1 MKANSLE
8 RTFADKVFAICD
20 YYLMGSMPPRQ
31 SRHIYDLSKL
41 LDVVDL
47 DAEMLNLIGLVKAQ
61 RAGAYGNPSASE
73 GVDLASLLEEIKN
86 KEGKKMLE
94 KVKPGDFVIALDL
107 NQKEYTSE
115 EFSSQ
120 MERWLVAGGSSIT
133 FLIGGSL
140 GLSEECKKRANVSVS
155 FGKMTFPHQLARVM
169 LLEQIYRSFKI
180 AHHEPYHK

>member
-1 MKANSLE
+1 MKINVYCVGKLKESYWRDAVAE
-8 RTFADKVFAICD
+8 YKKRIEGFARIEIFEIGDFPTPDKA
-20 YYLMGSMPPRQ
+20 SP
-31 SRHIYDLSKL
+31 
-41 LDVVDL
+41 
-47 DAEMLNLIGLVKAQ
+47 AQ
-61 RAGAYGNPSASE
+61 E
-73 GVDLASLLEEIKN
+73 EEIKN
-86 KEGKKMLE
+86 KEGRKMLE
-94 KVKPGDFVIALDL
+94 KIKPGDFVIALDL

-120 MERWLVAGGSSIT
+120 MEKWLVAGGSSVS

-140 GLSEECKKRANVSVS
+140 GLSDECKKRANVSVC

>member
-1 MKANSLE
+1 MKINVCCVGKLKENYWKYAVSEYSKRIEGYAKLE
-8 RTFADKVFAICD
+8 IFEAPDFPTPEKASPAI
-20 YYLMGSMPPRQ
+20 
-31 SRHIYDLSKL
+31 
-41 LDVVDL
+41 
-47 DAEMLNLIGLVKAQ
+47 ET
-61 RAGAYGNPSASE
+61 
-73 GVDLASLLEEIKN
+73 EIKN
-86 KEGKKMLE
+86 KEGKRMLE
-94 KVKPGDFVIALDL
+94 RVKPGDFVVALDL

-120 MERWLVAGGSSIT
+120 MEKWLIEGGSSIT

-140 GLSEECKKRANVSVS
+140 GLSEECKKRANASVC

>member
-1 MKANSLE
+1 MKIS
-8 RTFADKVFAICD
+8 VYCV
-20 YYLMGSMPPRQ
+20 G
-31 SRHIYDLSKL
+31 KL
-41 LDVVDL
+41 KESYWK
-47 DAEMLNLIGLVKAQ
+47 DAVQEYKKRIEGYAKIDIFEAPDFPTPEKASPAQ
-61 RAGAYGNPSASE
+61 E
-73 GVDLASLLEEIKN
+73 EEIKN

-94 KVKPGDFVIALDL
+94 KIKPGDYVIALDL

-120 MERWLVAGGSSIT
+120 MEKWLVSGGSSVS

-140 GLSEECKKRANVSVS
+140 GLSEECKKRANASVC